1 MKVISRA
8 PLIILMLV
16 ALAPVRAS
24 AQSIG
29 TLEEIVRR
37 ADFTVKD
44 FTADPNM
51 AGFRDYI
58 RRAKA
63 IIIVPRMVK
72 AGFILGGSGGNG
84 VLLARSA
91 KTGRWSYPAFYKMG
105 SVTFGLQAG
114 GEVSQV
120 VLLIMTRRGLDAMLS
135 TEAKL
140 GVDASV
146 AVGPVG
152 AGIKGQTADVVAFA
166 RTKGLYGGI
175 NVEGAVIGIEDGWN
189 RTYYRKYVR
198 PVDILIR
205 RNVRNRQA
213 DRLRVSVSRVARGR
227 R

>member
-1 MKVISRA
+1 
-8 PLIILMLV
+8 
-16 ALAPVRAS
+16 
-24 AQSIG
+24 
-29 TLEEIVRR
+29 
-37 ADFTVKD
+37 
-44 FTADPNM
+44 
-51 AGFRDYI
+51 
-58 RRAKA
+58 
-63 IIIVPRMVK
+63 
-72 AGFILGGSGGNG
+72 
-84 VLLARSA
+84 
-91 KTGRWSYPAFYKMG
+91 
-105 SVTFGLQAG
+105 
-114 GEVSQV
+114 
-120 VLLIMTRRGLDAMLS
+120 MLS

>member
-8 PLIILMLV
+8 PLILLMLV
-16 ALAPVRAS
+16 ALAPARAS
-24 AQSIG
+24 AQNIG

-37 ADFTVKD
+37 ADFTVQD

-63 IIIVPRMVK
+63 LIIVPKMIK

-120 VLLIMTRRGLDAMLS
+120 ILLIMTRRGLDAMLS
-135 TEAKL
+135 TDAKL